1 MICINSHHYKCKTA
15 IILGRVAVSQ
25 ELKPS
30 LNEEEG
36 LGAGYATLPGIVLD
50 NAVLRYDSKV

>member
-1 MICINSHHYKCKTA
+1 MICINNHHYKCKTA

-30 LNEEEG
+30 QNEEES

-50 NAVLRYDSKV
+50 NAVLRYDSKM